1 MGQGFANYWL
11 LNNYSRINLELTK
24 LDQSLIINEG
34 NNLFIFLFYSLCL
47 NSNFRVGLI
56 KF

>member
-24 LDQSLIINEG
+24 LAQSLKLMKEIIY
-34 NNLFIFLFYSLCL
+34 FIFLFYSLCL

>member
-34 NNLFIFLFYSLCL
+34 NNLFY
-47 NSNFRVGLI
+47 NFIL
-56 KF
+56 